1 MSEQYFHFTLG
12 PVQGFVAQAR
22 RTRDFWAGSFIL
34 SWLVTVAMQA
44 TIAQGGVIQFPA
56 PDENFMQCLEGK
68 STGDKPTQG
77 SIPNRFKALIP
88 AGVAF
93 KPELVIQA
101 VQTAWKALADKVWEQ
116 DLAHISSSTTKTIWD
131 RQIPAFWDMSWVIV
145 KTASD
150 SSALDRRK
158 NWRTYAA
165 SNEGG
170 VKCTMMEGWQE
181 LSGAESPLKPS
192 STTLENFWS
201 ELRGI
206 DKNGKPVLNPLD
218 KRDEK
223 HKQGLAFDIA
233 ANETLCSIAFVKRRF
248 SRYFHLVKAEF
259 AKKDDYKKDWTIKG
273 WKLSSNVP
281 SISYI
286 ATVHWLSQ
294 LIDQADPRLLRDLQ
308 EAALSIAGQDERST
322 IFPVLSQKTL
332 GQKAID
338 FNKLLSCD
346 GNVFFLNTLENDDLF
361 PNANTKPTQRA
372 LKLAMASANLK
383 EATPFCALLLMDG
396 DLLGK
401 QMSQVEKQPA
411 ITQSL
416 DKFINGELAQQRK
429 SVKTLVEEHNGF
441 LVYAGGDD
449 VLAILPLEDAITCA
463 THLRNHY
470 INCFAGSG
478 VTSTISAAIEFIHMN
493 TPLTQVLK
501 DAHNLLD
508 KVAKDEAGRD
518 ALAVRVW
525 KRGGLQLEWA
535 QPWEVALIE
544 NQDLTHIEQLT
555 QKFVEINAHE
565 DNQFSNKFLYKI
577 REQFSLLNPLKKQHC
592 QFVAEID
599 REFKDKKTM
608 ALHLLAVDYINSGKT
623 KISQKKNA
631 QERLNEAIDAV
642 KPLLD
647 QCISVKRIADKERKD
662 WQYSTC
668 FKADAALLIRF
679 LAQKGVETR

>member
-34 SWLVTVAMQA
+34 SWLAAVAMKS
-44 TIAQGGVIQFPA
+44 TTAQGGIIQFPA
-56 PDENFMQCLEGK
+56 PDDNFMQWLEGNG
-68 STGDKPTQG
+68 TGATPTQG

-116 DLAHISSSTTKTIWD
+116 DLANISSSTTQSIWD

-170 VKCTMMEGWQE
+170 VKCTMIEGWQE
-181 LSGAESPLKPS
+181 LSGVPTPNRADL
-192 STTLENFWS
+192 NIFW
-201 ELRGI
+201 
-206 DKNGKPVLNPLD
+206 
-218 KRDEK
+218 EK
-223 HKQGLAFDIA
+223 VVSDIEHDLT

-248 SRYFHLVKAEF
+248 SRYFHLVEANF
-259 AKKDDYKKDWTIKG
+259 SAKEGYKNNWKVKG
-273 WKLSSNVP
+273 WKLASNVP

-294 LIDQADPRLLRDLQ
+294 LINQADPRLLRDLQ

-396 DLLGK
+396 DSLGK

>member
-34 SWLVTVAMQA
+34 SWLAAVAMKS
-44 TIAQGGVIQFPA
+44 TTAQGGIIQFPA
-56 PDENFMQCLEGK
+56 PDDNFMQWLEGNG
-68 STGDKPTQG
+68 TGATPTQG

-88 AGVAF
+88 ANINF
-93 KPELVIQA
+93 KPTLVTQA
-101 VQTAWKALADKVWEQ
+101 VQAAWKALADVIWQE
-116 DLAHISSSTTKTIWD
+116 DLSFLGEDSKARKIWN
-131 RQIPAFWDMSWVIV
+131 RQIPAFWDMSWVLV
-145 KTASD
+145 ENEAD

-181 LSGAESPLKPS
+181 LSGESSPNRQDLDR
-192 STTLENFWS
+192 FWVRVI
-201 ELRGI
+201 E
-206 DKNGKPVLNPLD
+206 NGKLGMKND
-218 KRDEK
+218 
-223 HKQGLAFDIA
+223 LAK
-233 ANETLCSIAFVKRRF
+233 NETLCAIAFVKRRF
-248 SRYFHLVKAEF
+248 SRYFHVVKASF
-259 AKKDDYKKDWTIKG
+259 AEKDGYQKQKHWKIHG
-273 WKLSSNVP
+273 WKVSSNVP

-286 ATVHWLSQ
+286 AAAPWLYQ
-294 LIDQADPRLLRDLQ
+294 LVTQADD
-308 EAALSIAGQDERST
+308 AALKALQTAVSSITEQDERAT
-322 IFPVLSQKTL
+322 TLPLLSQKRL
-332 GQKAID
+332 GQKAIE
-338 FNKLLSCD
+338 FNKLLSSD
-346 GNVFFLNTLENDDLF
+346 GNVFFPNLLENEDLF
-361 PNANTKPTQRA
+361 PNTNTQPTQRA

-383 EATPFCALLLMDG
+383 EASPFCALLLMDG

-416 DKFINGELAQQRK
+416 DKFINGESNQKRK

-449 VLAILPLEDAITCA
+449 VLAILPLEYAITCA
-463 THLRNHY
+463 TVLRTHY
-470 INCFAGSG
+470 LKCFEGSG
-478 VTSTISAAIEFIHMN
+478 VNSTISAAIEFIHMN

-501 DAHNLLD
+501 DAHDLLD
-508 KVAKDEAGRD
+508 KVAKDGAGRD